1 MRVFISV
8 PIPVTDGLKGILDL
22 MRRMDGIKA
31 APSTQIHMTLCF
43 IGDMDER
50 RIKDVKDAVE
60 RSLKDSHSSTID
72 IKGLGT
78 FPNAKDPKV
87 IWAGIDSN
95 IPFKEISDNISKE
108 LDILKIDHDRKIFK
122 PHITIGRVSG
132 HPNLSPIMKEY
143 GDRSFGV
150 IDCDHVMVM
159 KSELMP
165 SGAKHTPL
173 YSIPL
178 GKLH

>member
-22 MRRMDGIKA
+22 MRSIDGIKA
-31 APSTQIHMTLCF
+31 IPSTQIHMTLCF

-50 RIKDVKDAVE
+50 KIKDVKDAVE
-60 RSLKDSHSSTID
+60 RSLKDSHSSKID
-72 IKGLGT
+72 IKGLGA
-78 FPNAKDPKV
+78 FPNAKDPKI
-87 IWAGIDSN
+87 IWAGIDSD

-108 LDILKIDHDRKIFK
+108 LDILKIDHDRKTFK
-122 PHITIGRVSG
+122 PHITLGRASG
-132 HPNLSPIMKEY
+132 HPNISSVMKEY
-143 GDRSFGV
+143 GGHSFGV
-150 IDCDHVMVM
+150 IDCDRVMVM

-165 SGAKHTPL
+165 SGARHTPL

-178 GKLH
+178 ERLH